1 MTNTEAIEQAIS
13 ALKSGDCA
21 TITDAAKLYQV
32 NRSTLSRRFNGKTVS
47 RQEAA
52 SIYTRHLSNTQE
64 QAIIA
69 WINGLANRGLP
80 PTPQMIRNEV
90 QYVLKCDIGM
100 NWVTKFCKRHSST
113 IISKYLKG
121 IDKARYIAE
130 NEAHF
135 NDYYQQVRSY

>member
-64 QAIIA
+64 QAIIT

-100 NWVTKFCKRHSST
+100 NWVTKFYKRHSST

-130 NEAHF
+130 NKAYF
-135 NDYYQQVRSY
+135 NNYYQQVRSY